1 MFQAKI
7 HQILNWNRAVGGYKA
22 PRLLLQLFLVAMFLM
37 NYSSVSAADKN
48 DASSNGTIK
57 GVVYNQD
64 DGSPLSNASIL
75 IEELDRGTVS
85 HRNGDFHFRNVPA
98 GSYLLRI
105 QHVGY
110 DTGYQQIIV
119 TAGDTTSVEV
129 ALRRGT
135 IRSADVVV
143 RDHYMRDDE
152 TTGVERVLTGRQL
165 RQQLGQTIAET
176 LDDEPG
182 LAQRSM
188 GPAPARPVLRGLG
201 GDRLLILED
210 GGRTGDLSATA
221 ADHALAIEPMTAEH
235 IELIRGPSAL
245 IHGSNTLGGV
255 INVIRGQIPMDHPDH
270 IHVSGTLQAQSVN
283 GGLAGGLRA
292 FGPLSNSLAYRVDS
306 SVRTSGDMYTP
317 EGRLGNTGITTINA
331 SAGVSYIR
339 NWGMVGVSGNILDT
353 KYGVPGGI
361 GIADAHPNGVD
372 IEMFRRYAELRSRIN
387 FDSGFF
393 RRLDTDATYSF
404 YKHDELE
411 KPDFETDRRIVGSSF
426 GVLTTNV
433 KSHLH
438 HNSFGIIDKGLIGIW
453 GENRDYASGAFS
465 QTPETIEQA
474 IAVYSFQEAN
484 PGNWNLQAALRFDYR
499 TIRPQEERLSILIG
513 DIRERTYGGFS
524 ASARAAYL
532 FENRIK
538 LGFTV
543 MRSFRAPGIEELYS
557 EGPHL
562 ANFSYEKGN
571 PELNSESGLGT
582 EIFVNGN
589 FTRGS
594 IRAAVYRNQMNNYIF
609 PRNTNERATR
619 RDDLNVY
626 RFGEERVLM
635 TGIEL
640 SGDYR
645 LSSSWQV
652 LGTVNAVRG
661 DFIEEGES
669 FPIARFGSDEVA
681 VPMMPP
687 VSGRLSLEWT
697 RNYLTLGS
705 SARFAGSQNRL
716 DEFENRTAGYALF
729 DAYAQYNLTTGSV
742 LHTFTLNVENLTNAT
757 YRNHLSRIKE
767 IYPEPGTNVSL
778 LYRFYF

>member
-1 MFQAKI
+1 MINSKF
-7 HQILNWNRAVGGYKA
+7 YKSEFI
-22 PRLLLQLFLVAMFLM
+22 PGLSKRRSL
-37 NYSSVSAADKN
+37 SAALVLLFISSLFITKPTAAFFSGEEE
-48 DASSNGTIK
+48 ASRGFVMGT
-57 GVVYNQD
+57 VYSLD
-64 DGSPLSNASIL
+64 DDSPLSNASIL

-85 HRNGDFHFRNVPA
+85 HRNGDFLFRNVPA
-98 GSYLLRI
+98 GTYLLRV

-110 DTGYQQIIV
+110 ETGYQQISV
-119 TAGDTTSVEV
+119 TAGDTTFAEI
-129 ALRRGT
+129 ALRRGV

-245 IHGSNTLGGV
+245 VHGSNTLGGV

-270 IHVSGTLQAQSVN
+270 IHASGTLQGQSVN
-283 GGLAGGLRA
+283 NGLAGGLRA
-292 FGPLSNSLAYRVDS
+292 FGPLSSSLAYRVDG

-317 EGRLGNTGITTINA
+317 EGRLGNTGITTYNA
-331 SAGVSYIR
+331 SAGISYIR
-339 NWGMVGVSGNILDT
+339 DWGMVGVSGNVLDT

-372 IEMFRRYAELRSRIN
+372 IEMFRRYAEFRSRVN

-393 RRLDTDATYSF
+393 RRLDTDATYSY

-438 HNSFGIIDKGLIGIW
+438 HNSYGIIDKGLIGIW
-453 GENRDYASGAFS
+453 GEHRDYASGAFS
-465 QTPETIEQA
+465 QTPETIERALA
-474 IAVYSFQEAN
+474 IYSFQEAN
-484 PGNWNLQAALRFDYR
+484 PGSWNLQASLRFDYR
-499 TIRPQEERLSILIG
+499 NVQPQEERLSILIG
-513 DIRERTYGGFS
+513 DIRERTYTGVS
-524 ASARAAYL
+524 AAARAAYL
-532 FENRIK
+532 FDNRMKAGIS
-538 LGFTV
+538 L

-571 PELNSESGLGT
+571 PELNSESGFGSEL
-582 EIFVNGN
+582 FLNAN
-589 FTRGS
+589 YTRGS
-594 IRAAVYRNQMNNYIF
+594 VRVAVYRNQMNNYIF

-626 RFGEERVLM
+626 RFGEARVLM
-635 TGIEL
+635 TGVEF

-645 LSSSWQV
+645 FAPSWQV
-652 LGTVNAVRG
+652 SGTVNAVRG
-661 DFIEEGES
+661 DFIEEGQS
-669 FPIARFGSDEVA
+669 FPIARFGSSEVA

-687 VSGRLSLEWT
+687 VSGKLNLEWS
-697 RNYLTLGS
+697 RNYLTIGAS
-705 SARFAGSQNRL
+705 GRFAGPQNRL
-716 DEFENRTAGYALF
+716 DEFEERTAGYVLF
-729 DAYAQYNLTTGSV
+729 DTYAQYNLTTGSV

>member
-1 MFQAKI
+1 MAF
-7 HQILNWNRAVGGYKA
+7 AVLVLLWLA
-22 PRLLLQLFLVAMFLM
+22 PWGEP
-37 NYSSVSAADKN
+37 SVVYANDADKTE
-48 DASSNGTIK
+48 SSR
-57 GVVYNQD
+57 GVVKGTVINID
-64 DGSPLSNASIL
+64 EDSPVSNAAIL

-85 HRNGDFHFRNVPA
+85 HRNGDFQFRNVPA
-98 GSYLLRI
+98 GTYLLRV

-110 DTGYQQIIV
+110 DTGYQQITV
-119 TAGDTTSVEV
+119 TAGDTTFVEIG
-129 ALRRGT
+129 LRRGV

-176 LDDEPG
+176 LEDEPG

-245 IHGSNTLGGV
+245 VHGSNTLGGV

-270 IHVSGTLQAQSVN
+270 IHASGTLQGQSVN
-283 GGLAGGLRA
+283 NGVAGGLRA
-292 FGPLSNSLAYRVDS
+292 FGPISSSLAYRVDG
-306 SVRTSGDMYTP
+306 SVRTSGDMNTP
-317 EGRLGNTGITTINA
+317 EGRLGNTGITTLNA

-339 NWGMVGVSGNILDT
+339 EWGMVGVSGNILDT

-372 IEMFRRYAELRSRIN
+372 IEMFRRYAEFRSRVN
-387 FDSGFF
+387 FGQGFF

-411 KPDFETDRRIVGSSF
+411 KPDFETNRRIVGSSF

-453 GENRDYASGAFS
+453 GEHRDYASGAFS

-474 IAVYSFQEAN
+474 FAIYSFQEAN
-484 PGNWNLQAALRFDYR
+484 PGNWNLQAALRFDHR
-499 TIRPQEERLSILIG
+499 TIQPQEERLSILIG
-513 DIRERTYGGFS
+513 DIRERSFSGVS
-524 ASARAAYL
+524 ASARVAYL
-532 FENRIK
+532 WQNRIK
-538 LGFTV
+538 TGLTV

-571 PELNSESGLGT
+571 PDLNSESGFGSEL
-582 EIFVNGN
+582 FVDAN
-589 FTRGS
+589 FSRGS
-594 IRAAVYRNQMNNYIF
+594 IRAAVYRNQMNNFIF
-609 PRNTNERATR
+609 PRNTDQRATR

-626 RFGEERVLM
+626 RYSEERVLM
-635 TGIEL
+635 TGLEL
-640 SGDYR
+640 SGNFR
-645 LSSSWQV
+645 IAPSWQV
-652 LGTVNAVRG
+652 SGSVNAVRG
-661 DFIEEGES
+661 DFIADGDS
-669 FPIARFGSDEVA
+669 YPLARFGSSEIA

-687 VSGRLSLEWT
+687 LSGRLNVEWS
-697 RNYLTLGS
+697 RNYLALGGTT
-705 SARFAGSQNRL
+705 RFAGAQNRL
-716 DEFENRTAGYALF
+716 DEFEERTAGYMLF
-729 DAYAQYNLTTGSV
+729 DAYAQYSITTGST
-742 LHTFTLNVENLTNAT
+742 LHTFTLNVENIANTT